1 MQSSLQKVE
10 LVLNIE
16 IRAQGWKNSWKF
28 KTENESISN
37 PLTGRSSSK
46 QENQD
51 NSTNDTAAK
60 RLMSLNNLYSRA
72 YRNISP

>member
-28 KTENESISN
+28 KTETI
-37 PLTGRSSSK
+37 G
-46 QENQD
+46 
-51 NSTNDTAAK
+51 AK
-60 RLMSLNNLYSRA
+60 SEKE
-72 YRNISP
+72 